1 MGFLIFLFVF
11 ASCCAVQAQKALSE
25 RDISPARALSVLH
38 TNLKQAQKEGRP
50 LPIMQAHQALAKHY
64 LHQQN
69 PQLALQHLEQAQ
81 QHWQQYQ
88 ASFSGRLPQKIYRL
102 RNLAFLLGFFV
113 LLAAVLAL
121 LFWRISYRRQQ
132 HNQILEAAVA
142 DKTQAL
148 TQVITALERS
158 NQELDTFLYKSSH
171 DLKGPLTTLDGLC
184 NVGLMEL
191 ENEPAREYLTMQK
204 KVIHNMQ
211 LLLFRIMEIG
221 DIRNHEPH
229 WQSFDF
235 YRFCQRMVRSMNR
248 IEGFYKVNFILEVPE
263 KTRLSTDIDML
274 DIALDN
280 VIRNAIQH
288 ANYRN
293 TQTPTVKIT
302 FIAQSQEWL
311 IDVCDNGQGI
321 LPEIQGRIF
330 DMFFRGTDYFKGFG
344 LGLYKAKIAIEK
356 VGGRVF
362 LVHSRVG
369 ETRLRLTLP
378 RQETAARNQ
387 HRKAKAPAF
396 AVEAL
401 SREAN

>member
-1 MGFLIFLFVF
+1 MQVPVPAQDTSLQPPQAPSPALSGLHKRLI
-11 ASCCAVQAQKALSE
+11 QAQKKGL
-25 RDISPARALSVLH
+25 
-38 TNLKQAQKEGRP
+38 P
-50 LPIMQAHQALAKHY
+50 LPIVQAHQALAQHY
-64 LHQQN
+64 LRQQK
-69 PQLALQHLEQAQ
+69 PQLSLQHLELAQ

-88 ASFSGRLPQKIYRL
+88 ASFSGKLPQKIYRL
-102 RNLAFLLGFFV
+102 RNLALLLGFFV

-121 LFWRISYRRQQ
+121 LFWRISFRRQQ

-148 TQVITALERS
+148 NQVITALERS

-221 DIRNHEPH
+221 DIRNHEPQ

-235 YRFCQRMVRSMNR
+235 YRFCRRMVRSMNR
-248 IEGFYKVNFILEVPE
+248 IEGFQKVNFMLEVPE

-288 ANYRN
+288 ANYKN
-293 TQTPTVKIT
+293 TQTPTVRIS
-302 FIAQSQEWL
+302 FVAHAQEWL
-311 IDVCDNGQGI
+311 TDVCDNGQGI
-321 LPEIQGRIF
+321 LPEIQDRIF

-344 LGLYKAKIAIEK
+344 LGLYKAKIALEK
-356 VGGRVF
+356 VGGKVF
-362 LVHSRVG
+362 LVHSRAG
-369 ETRLRLTLP
+369 ETRLRITLP
-378 RQETAARNQ
+378 RQEVPLRHNQ
-387 HRKAKAPAF
+387 NRKTQSPTF
-396 AVEAL
+396 AVERL
-401 SREAN
+401 SRELN